1 MTGYGRAEG
10 ELDGRQFVAEVR
22 SVNHRFAEVVV
33 RAPRDL
39 SPLEDRARRLV
50 ASKVARGRIE
60 LHIACRELYGRARAL
75 KVDKGLAMAY
85 HKSLRELQS
94 ELDLPGCWG
103 IELIA
108 QLPDV
113 LTVEEPEQDLEGV
126 WPLLEGVI
134 CAATDAMVEMREQEG
149 RALFGDLARRVER
162 LEELRAEIATRAPSL
177 VEEYRT
183 KLQKRA
189 EELLAGRPIDENRLA
204 LEVALFADRGN
215 IDEELVR
222 LGSHLDQTR
231 EVMAQGE
238 PAGRKLEF
246 LLQEMNREV
255 NTIASKAG
263 DVAVARAAVEA
274 KSELEKMREQAQ
286 NIE

>member
-1 MTGYGRAEG
+1 MTGYGRAES

-33 RAPRDL
+33 RMPRDL

-50 ASKVARGRIE
+50 SSRVARGRIE
-60 LHIACRELYGRARAL
+60 LHIACRQVDGRARAL

-94 ELDLPGCWG
+94 ELNLPGSWG

-134 CAATDAMVEMREQEG
+134 RAATDAMVEMREQEG
-149 RALFGDLARRVER
+149 RALFGDLQGRVKR
-162 LEELRAEIATRAPSL
+162 FEELRAGIAARAPSL
-177 VEEYRT
+177 VEEYRS

-204 LEVALFADRGN
+204 LEVALFADRSN

-231 EVMAQGE
+231 EVMVQDE
-238 PAGRKLEF
+238 QAGRKLEF
-246 LLQEMNREV
+246 LLQEINREV

-263 DVAVARAAVEA
+263 DVAIARAAVEA